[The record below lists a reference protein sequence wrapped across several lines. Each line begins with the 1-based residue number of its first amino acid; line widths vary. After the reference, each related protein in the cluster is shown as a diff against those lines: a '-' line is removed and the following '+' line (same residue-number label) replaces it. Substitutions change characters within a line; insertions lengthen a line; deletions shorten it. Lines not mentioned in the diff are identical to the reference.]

1 VYNAADIGINT
12 CIGEGWGLVNT
23 EHGAAGVAQLVPDH
37 TSLAEIFDELPRIDC
52 IGSETDRNYGLE
64 RPLPCP
70 YSAAGILDY
79 YYNERKALA
88 DAGKWCYNRL
98 HEEPFTWPFIQRQM
112 LSIVDDLLKRPAPSK
127 PFKGFGTPTR
137 ID

>member
-1 VYNAADIGINT
+1 MRRTLALTLALARVG
-12 CIGEGWGLVNT
+12 GWSTLNMGPQAW
-23 EHGAAGVAQLVPDH
+23 HSWCQYH